1 MSRFLGW
8 LGLGLV
14 VAGGIGFAIANAGRE
29 VTIDLGLITL
39 YGVPVTFVAFG
50 GMVAGMAVMLG
61 AGINADLKVRRLLR
75 ERHMEDRHVEDRHQ
89 LAARGDEPLV
99 ERRDQRLAAGRN
111 PHAAG
116 AEPRGEQPKGETLL
130 E

>member
-29 VTIDLGLITL
+29 VTIGLGLFTL

-75 ERHMEDRHVEDRHQ
+75 ERHMEDRHQ
-89 LAARGDEPLV
+89 LAARGDEPLA

-116 AEPRGEQPKGETLL
+116 SGEQLKGETLL